1 MSVESKP
8 DDDVILKLA
17 RLGAWAATWIGQEQA
32 PPDRGAIELSLTR
45 YHLATL
51 NPAGPGVV
59 LTDAAARTLPALVNA
74 DDCHP

>member
-1 MSVESKP
+1 MAEPSP

-17 RLGAWAATWIGQEQA
+17 RLGAWAAGWLQGNEA
-32 PPDRGAIELSLTR
+32 PPDRGAVELALTR

-51 NPAGPGVV
+51 NPTGPGVV
-59 LTDAAARTLPALVNA
+59 LTDAAGRTWPVLVPA